1 MIQGLRL
8 LLGLGISVFCLWLVL
23 NGFLGNTSMTKI
35 IENIGGISIKWG
47 ALALSS
53 LILSYP
59 LNTLRLKYILSS
71 DQTCSCSFLQVL
83 SIVWGSA
90 FLSLTM
96 PSAAFADGIRAAL
109 LRGSRISN
117 LSLAVRAVLIDRSMG
132 LIYTIGLAGILL
144 LMLPPNINP
153 KISTYWS
160 LVFLA
165 SFLGAT
171 AMLFLGSKVVNK
183 IQLFARLRNLVNGM
197 RQLMSSPSVVILF
210 LGFAAANT
218 IISALGLW
226 CIARGLSVDIGFW
239 IFFMLTP
246 AILIVNN
253 LPIFYQGFGGREAT
267 MLFAFG
273 NSQSAMTP
281 DLIVTISLVSGVVM
295 IVSALIGSIFVP
307 FLLFRRNNLPST

>member
-1 MIQGLRL
+1 MIKEVRL
-8 LLGLGISVFCLWLVL
+8 LFGLIISGLCLWFVL
-23 NGFLGNTSMTKI
+23 SGFLGSTSMTKI
-35 IENIGGISIKWG
+35 IENIEGISIKWG
-47 ALALSS
+47 AFALSS

-71 DQTCSCSFLQVL
+71 NQTCSCSFLEVL

-96 PSAAFADGIRAAL
+96 PSAAFSDGIRAAL

-132 LIYTIGLAGILL
+132 LIYTLGLAGTLL
-144 LMLPPNINP
+144 LMLPPDINP

-171 AMLFLGSKVVNK
+171 AMLFLGSRVVNK

-197 RQLMSSPSVVILF
+197 RQLMSNPNVVILF
-210 LGFAAANT
+210 LSFALANT
-218 IISALGLW
+218 IISALALW
-226 CIARGLSVDIGFW
+226 CIARGLSVEIDFW
-239 IFFMLTP
+239 IFFLLTP

-273 NSQSAMTP
+273 NSQTAMTP
-281 DLIVTISLVSGVVM
+281 DLILTISLVSGVVM

-307 FLLFRRNNLPST
+307 FLLVRRNNLPST